1 MNKIVI
7 ANSGH
12 GRQGKST
19 SIKALFE
26 VLSDKYPD
34 GTNIIKNHGDI
45 LATIRIGDILI
56 GIESQGDPNSRMFDS
71 LTMLREMGCNII
83 ICACRTSGATLD
95 KIKELHTK
103 YGYELIFVSNPRTD
117 NKELHLSC
125 NKLYVEMVMQ
135 IISKVSNSKFPTTK
149 EKVSYENENTSS
161 KAVYLEPIPQSSIL
175 S

>member
-12 GRQGKST
+12 GKQGKST
-19 SIKALFE
+19 SIKALFK

-34 GTNIIKNHGDI
+34 GINIIKNHGDI

-71 LTMLREMGCNII
+71 LTRLREMGCNII
-83 ICACRTSGATLD
+83 ICACRTSGATID
-95 KIKELHTK
+95 KVKSLHTE

-117 NKELHLSC
+117 NKELHPLC
-125 NKLYVEMVMQ
+125 NELYVDTVIK
-135 IISKVSNSKFPTTK
+135 IISKLYK
-149 EKVSYENENTSS
+149 
-161 KAVYLEPIPQSSIL
+161 I
-175 S
+175 

>member
-19 SIKALFE
+19 SIKALFK

-34 GTNIIKNHGDI
+34 GTNIIKNQGDI
-45 LATIRIGDILI
+45 LATIRIGDILV

-103 YGYELIFVSNPRTD
+103 YGYELIFVPNPRTD
-117 NKELHLSC
+117 NEELYSLC
-125 NKLYVEMVMQ
+125 NDELYVETVMQ
-135 IISKVSNSKFPTTK
+135 IISKVSNSKSPTTK
-149 EKVSYENENTSS
+149 EKVSYE
-161 KAVYLEPIPQSSIL
+161 K
-175 S
+175 

>member
-26 VLSDKYPD
+26 ALSKKYPND
-34 GTNIIKNHGDI
+34 TNVIKNHGDI
-45 LATIRIGDILI
+45 LATIRIGDILV

-103 YGYELIFVSNPRTD
+103 YGYELIFVPNPRTD
-117 NKELHLSC
+117 NEELYSLC
-125 NKLYVEMVMQ
+125 NDELYVETVMQ
-135 IISKVSNSKFPTTK
+135 IISKVSNSKSPTTK
-149 EKVSYENENTSS
+149 EKVSYE
-161 KAVYLEPIPQSSIL
+161 K
-175 S
+175 